1 MELIHSEKQ
10 KTILFSSP
18 VPTEFRAKCL
28 KRASHP
34 TVLIMMLFIMLSGLL
49 TGCAPPGE
57 PVVKCTVLM
66 EDNPALF
73 FSGQI
78 YEVDR
83 FHDLSIT
90 VGVPRGERIASVSY
104 EDYTVSPRTG
114 SSLSFDYYT
123 LTLNRIRYPEVIRLD
138 TAPAYTTAYHPGD
151 ASGGAEGKV
160 IAVEEDSPHLYC
172 NTLPYR
178 EQFTRQGY
186 LPIGW
191 NTSSDGSGT
200 HVGFGSRID
209 RTGQSQLD
217 LYAEWLPCTP
227 AQEFTYILGEDEV
240 TITGYHG
247 DGNIVLPL
255 KIEGRPVTRIARD
268 AFLNVDAD
276 ILALPHTL
284 KEIEAGAFRSL
295 TVTDFYLFDNME
307 ELSEASFER
316 CQILHLHINAVLDP
330 VYSGSYFDT
339 LPDKTDYLAS
349 LQDKPKI
356 VLFCG
361 SSARFGYDST
371 LFEAAFPDYHVV
383 NMGVFAYS
391 NMLPL
396 SKIVLKY
403 MNEGDILLSSP
414 ELDAIDKQF
423 CGENALDK
431 ETFCM
436 MESNY
441 DMFAALD
448 CREFTNVFGA
458 FSDYNAAR
466 KNMSPRSYQ
475 DSPSYYDEDGNRQD
489 SFTYNRQGDYLL
501 YRDNNHSRK
510 SFGVKR
516 AFYNPSHIRA
526 KDWEGLNQMYDAFTE
541 KGVRVFFTY
550 SPRSSISISKDSTPD
565 TITKLDQAFREKL
578 HAPVISSI
586 ESSLMDPLYFYGTD
600 NHLSTEGAA
609 LHTKKVIDD
618 LRRALE
624 E

>member
-1 MELIHSEKQ
+1 MK
-10 KTILFSSP
+10 
-18 VPTEFRAKCL
+18 
-28 KRASHP
+28 ASIP
-34 TVLIMMLFIMLSGLL
+34 TVLILMLSALL
-49 TGCAPPGE
+49 TGCASPRE
-57 PVVKCTVLM
+57 PALKCTVLL
-66 EDNPALF
+66 EDNPDLF
-73 FSGQI
+73 FSGQV

-83 FHDLSIT
+83 FHDLSLT
-90 VGVPRGERIASVSY
+90 VGVPQGERIASVSY
-104 EDYTVSPRTG
+104 EDYTVSPKTG
-114 SSLSFDYYT
+114 SSLSYDYYT
-123 LTLNRIRYPEVIRLD
+123 LTLHQIRYPKVIRLD

-151 ASGGAEGKV
+151 TPDGIKGGAGDGSAENAAHGSADGSAAEV

-178 EQFTRQGY
+178 EQFIREGY

-191 NTSSDGSGT
+191 NTSADGSGT
-200 HVGFGSRID
+200 HIGFGSRA
-209 RTGQSQLD
+209 RRMGQSHLD
-217 LYAEWLPCTP
+217 LYAQWLPCTP
-227 AQEFTYILGEDEV
+227 VEEFTYTLVQDEI
-240 TITGYHG
+240 TITGYQG

-255 KIEGRPVTRIARD
+255 TIDGHPVTGIARD
-268 AFLNVDAD
+268 AFLNVTTD

-284 KEIEAGAFRSL
+284 KRIEAGAFRNL
-295 TVTDFYLFDNME
+295 TVKDFYLFDNIE
-307 ELSEASFER
+307 RLSEDSFDN
-316 CQILHLHINAVLDP
+316 CQICHLHINAVLDP

-339 LPDKTDYLAS
+339 LPDKVDYLAS
-349 LQDKPKI
+349 LQEKPKI

-371 LFEAAFPDYHVV
+371 LFEAAFPDYQVV
-383 NMGVFAYS
+383 NMGVYAYS

-396 SKIVLKY
+396 SRIVLNY

-423 CGENALDK
+423 CGETALDK

-441 DMFAALD
+441 DMFVALD
-448 CREFTNVFGA
+448 CRQFTNVFGA
-458 FSDYNAAR
+458 FSEYNASR

-489 SFTYNRQGDYLL
+489 CFTYNRQGDYLL

-510 SFGVKR
+510 SFGIKR
-516 AFYNPSHIRA
+516 AYYNVSHIREE
-526 KDWEGLNQMYDAFTE
+526 DWDGLNQMYDAFSE
-541 KGVRVFFTY
+541 KGVKVFFTY

-565 TITKLDQAFREKL
+565 SIRLLDQTFREKL

-600 NHLSTEGAA
+600 NHLSTEGVA
-609 LHTKKVIDD
+609 LHTKKVIED
-618 LRRALE
+618 LRCALE
-624 E
+624 KSPKE